1 MLNCFLDINKKWGG
15 VMIPSTVQLKKL
27 IFKIGEVS
35 KMIDVSPRQIRY
47 WESKGFIE
55 SLRGNEN
62 SSRVYNFHNFMKIS
76 SIKYYLD
83 QGYTLQGAID
93 QTTKHAKNMDFLR
106 KFLEKSY
113 HGIKQLDGKMAVNLG
128 FFDAEKSKILYGL
141 LNDDG
146 EVQYKIVKK

>member
-1 MLNCFLDINKKWGG
+1 
-15 VMIPSTVQLKKL
+15 MIPSTVQFKKL

-47 WESKGFIE
+47 WESKGCIE

-62 SSRVYNFHNFMKIS
+62 SSRVYDFHNFMKIS
-76 SIKYYLD
+76 SIKYFLD

-93 QTTKHAKNMDFLR
+93 QTKNHIKNMDFLR

-113 HGIKQLDGKMAVNLG
+113 HGIQELDGEMAVNLG
-128 FFDAEKSKILYGL
+128 FFNAEKSEILYGM
-141 LNDDG
+141 LNEND
-146 EVQYKIVKK
+146 EIEYRVIKK